1 MQLDLKKLFDAEEQ
15 VLPFSMELDL
25 SGVEQWGDRPFKTPI
40 AIKGEVQ
47 NRAGI
52 VTVRYDADYVL
63 SASCARCLEPVEQKK
78 HQEFFHTVVRKLN
91 QQEDDD
97 YLVCEDGILDMDTLA
112 QDDILLELP
121 IRMLCSEDCKG
132 LCPMCGCNLNKETC
146 SCQEPVWETNRRVKA
161 FDNLEWSDEEEDQNL
176 PS

>member
-1 MQLDLKKLFDAEEQ
+1 M
-15 VLPFSMELDL
+15 
-25 SGVEQWGDRPFKTPI
+25 
-40 AIKGEVQ
+40 
-47 NRAGI
+47 
-52 VTVRYDADYVL
+52 
-63 SASCARCLEPVEQKK
+63 
-78 HQEFFHTVVRKLN
+78 VRKLN

>member
-52 VTVRYDADYVL
+52 VTVRYDADYIL
-63 SASCARCLEPVEQKK
+63 SASCARCLEPVEQKNTRS
-78 HQEFFHTVVRKLN
+78 FP
-91 QQEDDD
+91 
-97 YLVCEDGILDMDTLA
+97 YCGA
-112 QDDILLELP
+112 QAQP
-121 IRMLCSEDCKG
+121 AGR
-132 LCPMCGCNLNKETC
+132 
-146 SCQEPVWETNRRVKA
+146 
-161 FDNLEWSDEEEDQNL
+161 
-176 PS
+176 

>member
-1 MQLDLKKLFDAEEQ
+1 M
-15 VLPFSMELDL
+15 
-25 SGVEQWGDRPFKTPI
+25 
-40 AIKGEVQ
+40 Q

-52 VTVRYDADYVL
+52 VTVRYDADYIL

-121 IRMLCSEDCKG
+121 IRMLCSEDCKRTVS
-132 LCPMCGCNLNKETC
+132 N
-146 SCQEPVWETNRRVKA
+146 VW
-161 FDNLEWSDEEEDQNL
+161 LQ
-176 PS
+176 P

>member
-1 MQLDLKKLFDAEEQ
+1 
-15 VLPFSMELDL
+15 MELDL
-25 SGVEQWGDRPFKTPI
+25 SGVEQWGDRPFKTSI

-52 VTVRYDADYVL
+52 VTVRYDADYIL

-112 QDDILLELP
+112 KDCVQCVAATSTRKHAAVRNPYGRQTVESRHSTIWNGLMRKK
-121 IRMLCSEDCKG
+121 IRTFH
-132 LCPMCGCNLNKETC
+132 LNTFYDF
-146 SCQEPVWETNRRVKA
+146 TII
-161 FDNLEWSDEEEDQNL
+161 
-176 PS
+176 